1 MSSNHSLVGSAGK
14 SHAKRNISLCFGRL
28 NGGCFFWGGGRGG
41 GGGGGEIRAKMEN
54 QRNKATKALAG

>member
-28 NGGCFFWGGGRGG
+28 NGGCFFWGGGGVGEGG
-41 GGGGGEIRAKMEN
+41 GGRYGLRWKTRGTRLP
-54 QRNKATKALAG
+54 RH

>member
-28 NGGCFFWGGGRGG
+28 NGGCFFGGGGR
-41 GGGGGEIRAKMEN
+41 GEIRAKMEN

>member
-28 NGGCFFWGGGRGG
+28 NGGCFF
-41 GGGGGEIRAKMEN
+41 GGGEIRAKMEN

>member
-28 NGGCFFWGGGRGG
+28 NGGCFFWGGGGR
-41 GGGGGEIRAKMEN
+41 GEIRAKMEN

>member
-28 NGGCFFWGGGRGG
+28 NGGCFFGGGG